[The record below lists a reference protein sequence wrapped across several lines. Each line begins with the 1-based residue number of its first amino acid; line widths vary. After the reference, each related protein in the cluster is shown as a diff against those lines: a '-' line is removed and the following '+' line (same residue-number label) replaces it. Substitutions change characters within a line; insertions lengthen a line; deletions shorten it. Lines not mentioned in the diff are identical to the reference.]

1 MKIGFFHVD
10 RGDTPHRQLADLLI
24 RSARA
29 HMPSVEIVHLT
40 DDVTLQMR
48 GTDDVRRQPAG
59 PIALGCL
66 EAYTNAGAGD
76 WLFVDTDVLI
86 QRDVRWI
93 FDDGD
98 FEIAVA
104 ERAGTLLDKEV
115 GTKFMAA
122 MPYNKGAVFSRAP
135 VFWSTAAAFL
145 RTQPEKRQHWIGDQA
160 AMCGVIAT
168 GAFRVRVL
176 PNRYNY
182 PPKSADE
189 SVIDKAILHFKG
201 ARKAWMLE
209 RAQCRVA

>member
-10 RGDTPHRQLADLLI
+10 LGDTPHRKLADLLI
-24 RSARA
+24 RSSRA
-29 HMPSVEIVHLT
+29 HMPNVEIVHLT
-40 DDVTLQMR
+40 DEATEQMR
-48 GTDDVRRQPAG
+48 GTDAVRRQPVG

-66 EAYTNAGAGD
+66 EAYERAGEGD

-93 FDDGD
+93 FDDPD

-104 ERAGTLLDKEV
+104 EREGTLLDKEI
-115 GTKFMAA
+115 GTKFMAS
-122 MPYNKGAVFSRAP
+122 MPYNKGAVFSRSP
-135 VFWSTAAAFL
+135 VFWSTAAAYL
-145 RTQPEKRQHWIGDQA
+145 RTRSEKRQNWMGDQA

-201 ARKAWMLE
+201 PRKAWMLE
-209 RAQCRVA
+209 RALCPR